1 MSNIEVESSDE
12 EYHPG
17 RTKHRNSWPSKQ
29 LSFSAKLGA
38 EQNPFASPTQSSPKK
53 ASKRTSKAKQNGNS
67 KKHNTG
73 RWTSEEHKKFLE
85 AIEIYGRDWKKVQ
98 DYVGTRTSTQARS
111 HAQKVLPHPATVE
124 ANPGSHNSS
133 STTMTKP
140 SPPSVKTLPNNDLRQ
155 DGSIESDDGSSEF
168 QIFKV
173 EKIKKNVIGR
183 DRVNS
188 ENNVFRFNLATS
200 DFVSSEDRH
209 LKNACRKFSMND
221 GSGHH
226 VSDLVGSPIK
236 ESIKEQFNEDEDEEV
251 KELNPPPRIERHHTF
266 EQKQLDWFEG
276 NSLFNLH
283 GDQQEMNL
291 ESLDHADVSDFPM
304 DVDEGLG
311 PLNSLHNMNDWVD
324 HTSGMNVEL
333 DAPSH
338 NHFEND
344 IEMEDNYVL
353 PPPTINNE
361 LV

>member
-1 MSNIEVESSDE
+1 MSNNEVESSDE

-29 LSFSAKLGA
+29 LIFSAKLGSD
-38 EQNPFASPTQSSPKK
+38 QNPFASPTQSSPKK
-53 ASKRTSKAKQNGNS
+53 ASKRNSKAKQSGNN

-73 RWTSEEHKKFLE
+73 RWTNEEHKKFLE

-111 HAQKVLPHPATVE
+111 HAQKVLPHPSTLE
-124 ANPGSHNSS
+124 ANAGSHNSS

-140 SPPSVKTLPNNDLRQ
+140 SPPSVKTLPNKDLRH
-155 DGSIESDDGSSEF
+155 DGSVESDDGSSEF

-200 DFVSSEDRH
+200 DFAPADNRH
-209 LKNACRKFSMND
+209 IKNACRKFSMND

-251 KELNPPPRIERHHTF
+251 KDLNPPPRIERHNTF
-266 EQKQLDWFEG
+266 EPKELDWFEG

-283 GDQQEMNL
+283 ADQQEMNL
-291 ESLDHADVSDFPM
+291 ESLDQADVSDFPM
-304 DVDEGLG
+304 DVDEGLA
-311 PLNSLHNMNDWVD
+311 PLNSLHNMNDLAD
-324 HTSGMNVEL
+324 RSSGMDQEL
-333 DAPSH
+333 VSH
-338 NHFEND
+338 NDHNYVSD

-353 PPPTINNE
+353 QPPTLNNE

>member
-29 LSFSAKLGA
+29 LSFPAKLGND
-38 EQNPFASPTQSSPKK
+38 QNPFASLTQSSPKK
-53 ASKRTSKAKQNGNS
+53 TLKRSSKAKQNGIS
-67 KKHNTG
+67 KKFNTG

-85 AIEIYGRDWKKVQ
+85 AIEIHGRDWKKVQ

-111 HAQKVLPHPATVE
+111 HAQKVLPHPNTLE
-124 ANPGSHNSS
+124 ANAGSHNSS

-140 SPPSVKTLPNNDLRQ
+140 SPPSVKTLPNKDLRQ
-155 DGSIESDDGSSEF
+155 DGSVESDDGSSEF

-200 DFVSSEDRH
+200 DFAATEGRH

-226 VSDLVGSPIK
+226 ISDLVGSPIK

-251 KELNPPPRIERHHTF
+251 KDLNPPPRIERHNTF
-266 EQKQLDWFEG
+266 GDKQLDWFEG
-276 NSLFNLH
+276 NSLFDLH
-283 GDQQEMNL
+283 ANQQEMNL

-304 DVDEGLG
+304 DIDEGLA

-324 HTSGMNVEL
+324 QSSAMDQEL
-333 DAPSH
+333 GARSDH
-338 NHFEND
+338 HYVRD
-344 IEMEDNYVL
+344 IEMEDNYAL
-353 PPPTINNE
+353 HPPTLNNE